1 MKKKAMKRKQET
13 MKTKKGNKIS
23 SYSPA
28 QAAGNRPAVALVVA
42 LVILVILSAVVYTLS
57 SKLAEIKHRQQYI
70 IDYQIARYA
79 GDSAMKYALAKV
91 KKINLKLI
99 NRQNKL
105 DFSDLFTMD
114 REEYTEYLY
123 DWAQK
128 LADEQGFENLSPDLQ
143 HFLDPDAEFQT
154 DNSLY
159 DPLGDLF
166 GGLNGNDSNELN
178 DDDWMDQTSPY
189 LFGEPND
196 LEIPGPYGPIW
207 PYVKEPIEF
216 KIGEAKIKITIE
228 DENAKMPLTWAITT
242 QKNVNRRA
250 QAAVETFCQWMQM
263 ETYQIRDLADQ
274 LEEITEIK
282 QFRLDLKDI
291 TATKKISPRSRSSR
305 ARRRASSS
313 SRRSSRTSTAKKT
326 TIRSA
331 VGHTTDFAKLLHS
344 SMLDIE
350 TLATPLPDTGKRLE
364 SPMKYLALWGS
375 QRVNINTAPR
385 HVLEAAF
392 TFGGDAEDIA
402 QEIIQLRREK
412 PFKDLKDLK
421 SRLYGFNDS
430 IEKTTPYIT
439 TASRYLSIRVT
450 ATSGRARSAA
460 IATVI
465 KEGNKVERI
474 AIITQ

>member
-1 MKKKAMKRKQET
+1 MKITDKNYLYRQ
-13 MKTKKGNKIS
+13 
-23 SYSPA
+23 A
-28 QAAGNRPAVALVVA
+28 QAKRNRPALALVVA
-42 LVILVILSAVVYTLS
+42 LAILVVLSAVVYTLS
-57 SKLAEIKHRQQYI
+57 LRLAEIKHRQQYI

-91 KKINLKLI
+91 KKIRLKLI
-99 NRQNKL
+99 KRENKL

-114 REEYTEYLY
+114 RDEYTEYLY
-123 DWAQK
+123 DWAQT
-128 LADEQGFENLSPDLQ
+128 LADEKGIENLSADLQ
-143 HFLDPDAEFQT
+143 SFLDPDAEVRT

-159 DPLGDLF
+159 DPLGDLI
-166 GGLNGNDSNELN
+166 GGLNKTDPNEL
-178 DDDWMDQTSPY
+178 DDGWMDQTSPY
-189 LFGEPND
+189 RFTEPNE

-216 KIGEAKIKITIE
+216 EIGSAKIKITIE

-242 QKNVNRRA
+242 EKNVNRRA
-250 QAAVETFCQWMQM
+250 QAALETFCQWMQM
-263 ETYQIRDLADQ
+263 ETYQIKDLADQ
-274 LEEITEIK
+274 LEGITEIK

-291 TATKKISPRSRSSR
+291 TATKKTPARSRS
-305 ARRRASSS
+305 RRSGRRTS
-313 SRRSSRTSTAKKT
+313 SRSKRPTRTTTTKT

-344 SMLDIE
+344 SMLDTE
-350 TLATPLPDTGKRLE
+350 TLAAPLPDTGNRLE

-375 QRVNINTAPR
+375 QRVNINSAPR

-392 TFGGDAEDIA
+392 TFGGDAEDITE
-402 QEIIQLRREK
+402 EIIQLRRER

-430 IEKTTPYIT
+430 IKKTTPYIT
-439 TASRYLSIRVT
+439 TVSTYLSIRVT

-465 KEGNKVERI
+465 KNGNKVERI